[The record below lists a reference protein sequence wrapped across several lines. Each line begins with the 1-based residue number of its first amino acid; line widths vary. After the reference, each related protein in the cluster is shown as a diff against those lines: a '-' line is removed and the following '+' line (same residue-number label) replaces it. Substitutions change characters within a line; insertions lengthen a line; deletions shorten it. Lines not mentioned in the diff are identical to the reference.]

1 MPGGHSNLGDNVDF
15 FCKQP
20 VDIVRDILK
29 AIEELGQFRDV
40 DTILDRVLLEA
51 RKISAADAGSIFL
64 IRDGQLHFS
73 YVHNDT
79 LFRQSEASRHIYA
92 NLTVPVSETSI
103 VGYAALTGQTLVI
116 EDAYHL
122 DPALPYSF
130 NRSFDEESGYRTR
143 SILAIPLTTL
153 RGTRVGVMQL
163 INATCNGQTTTFS
176 GEAVQY
182 APFFA
187 AHASV
192 AIERGIMTREL
203 ILRMMKMAEMRDPSE
218 TGAHVQRVGAYAA
231 EIYQHMAETRGED
244 GLEIKRKK
252 DLIRLAAMLHDVG
265 KVAISDLILKKP
277 ARLTEEEFATMRWH
291 TVYGAALFANST
303 SDLDDLCA
311 DIALNHHERWDG
323 GGYPGHLEKDLG
335 KVTGICARP
344 RRGEEIPLPA
354 RITALADV
362 FDALCSRR
370 AYKEP
375 WSEADV
381 LDEIRSE
388 RGRHFDPAVVD
399 AFFATFDVIR
409 AIREKY
415 RDEP

>member
-1 MPGGHSNLGDNVDF
+1 MDF

-29 AIEELGQFRDV
+29 AVEELGQFRDV

-51 RKISAADAGSIFL
+51 RKISSADAGSIFL

-79 LFRQSEASRHIYA
+79 LFRQSEASRHIYS
-92 NLTVPVSETSI
+92 NLTVPVSEKSI

-116 EDAYHL
+116 DDAYHL
-122 DPALPYSF
+122 DPSLPYSF
-130 NRSFDEESGYRTR
+130 NRTFDEESGYRTR

-163 INATCNGQTTTFS
+163 INATCGGQATAFS
-176 GEAVQY
+176 EEAVQY

-231 EIYQHMAETRGED
+231 EIYQLMAE
-244 GLEIKRKK
+244 
-252 DLIRLAAMLHDVG
+252 
-265 KVAISDLILKKP
+265 
-277 ARLTEEEFATMRWH
+277 
-291 TVYGAALFANST
+291 
-303 SDLDDLCA
+303 
-311 DIALNHHERWDG
+311 
-323 GGYPGHLEKDLG
+323 DLG
-335 KVTGICARP
+335 KVTRLCARP
-344 RRGEEIPLPA
+344 KQGEEIPLPA

-370 AYKEP
+370 SYKEP
-375 WSEADV
+375 WSEDQGLEVVRA
-381 LDEIRSE
+381 E

-399 AFFATFDVIR
+399 AFLSIFDVIQ

-415 RDEP
+415 RDAD

>member
-1 MPGGHSNLGDNVDF
+1 MPGGNSNRGDSVDF

-29 AIEELGQFRDV
+29 AVEELGQFRDG
-40 DTILDRVLLEA
+40 DTILDRGLLEA

-79 LFRQSEASRHIYA
+79 LFRQSEASRHIYT
-92 NLTVPVSETSI
+92 NLTVPVSEASI

-116 EDAYHL
+116 EDAYRL

-130 NRSFDEESGYRTR
+130 NQSFDEESGYRTR

-163 INATCNGQTTTFS
+163 INATEDGRGVPFS
-176 GEAVQY
+176 DLAVQY

-187 AHASV
+187 NHASV

-231 EIYQHMAETRGED
+231 EIYQHMAVTRGED

-252 DLIRLAAMLHDVG
+252 DLIRLAAMLRDGVTPEQCG
-265 KVAISDLILKKP
+265 ESFVTACAIL
-277 ARLTEEEFATMRWH
+277 
-291 TVYGAALFANST
+291 
-303 SDLDDLCA
+303 
-311 DIALNHHERWDG
+311 
-323 GGYPGHLEKDLG
+323 
-335 KVTGICARP
+335 
-344 RRGEEIPLPA
+344 
-354 RITALADV
+354 ALAMIRQLETDGVRSFTAGKLSVTMSARADTAVSQLERLAMGLIAGYTTDAGFV
-362 FDALCSRR
+362 F
-370 AYKEP
+370 
-375 WSEADV
+375 
-381 LDEIRSE
+381 
-388 RGRHFDPAVVD
+388 RGV
-399 AFFATFDVIR
+399 
-409 AIREKY
+409 KS
-415 RDEP
+415 

>member
-1 MPGGHSNLGDNVDF
+1 MDF
-15 FCKQP
+15 FCKPP

-73 YVHNDT
+73 YVHNDS
-79 LFRQSEASRHIYA
+79 LFSQSEASRHIYT
-92 NLTVPVSETSI
+92 NLTIPVSETSI
-103 VGYAALTGQTLVI
+103 VGYTALTGQTLVI
-116 EDAYHL
+116 EDAYEL
-122 DPALPYSF
+122 DPSLPYSF
-130 NRSFDEESGYRTR
+130 NRTFDQESGYRTR
-143 SILAIPLTTL
+143 SILTIPLTTL

-163 INATCNGQTTTFS
+163 INATCKGQVSAFS
-176 GEAVQY
+176 EDAVQY

-231 EIYQHMAETRGED
+231 EIYQHIAEKRGDD

-277 ARLTEEEFATMRWH
+277 AKLSDEEFATMRWH

-311 DIALNHHERWDG
+311 DIALGHHERWDG
-323 GGYPGHLEKDLG
+323 TGYPGHLEEDLS
-335 KVTGICARP
+335 KVTGLCVRP
-344 RRGEEIPLPA
+344 MKGEEIPLPA

-370 AYKEP
+370 SYKEP
-375 WSEADV
+375 WTEEQV
-381 LDEIRSE
+381 LDVVRKE
-388 RGRHFDPAVVD
+388 RGKHFDPTVVD
-399 AFFATFDVIR
+399 AFFSIIDVIR
-409 AIREKY
+409 AIQAKY
-415 RDEP
+415 RDEH

>member
-1 MPGGHSNLGDNVDF
+1 VDF

-29 AIEELGQFRDV
+29 AVEELGQFRDV

-79 LFRQSEASRHIYA
+79 LFRQSEASRHIYS
-92 NLTVPVSETSI
+92 NITVPVSEKSI
-103 VGYAALTGQTLVI
+103 VGYTALTGQTLVI

-122 DPALPYSF
+122 DPGLPYSF
-130 NRSFDEESGYRTR
+130 NRTFDEESGYRTR
-143 SILAIPLTTL
+143 SILTLPLTTL

-163 INATCNGQTTTFS
+163 INATCDGQATAFS
-176 GEAVQY
+176 EEAVQY

-231 EIYQHMAETRGED
+231 EIYQRMAENQGLD

-277 ARLTEEEFATMRWH
+277 AKLSDEEFATMRWH
-291 TVYGAALFANST
+291 TVYGAALFAHST

-311 DIALNHHERWDG
+311 DIAQGHHERWDG
-323 GGYPGHLEKDLG
+323 TGYPGRLAEDLG
-335 KVTGICARP
+335 KVTGLCVRP
-344 RRGEEIPLPA
+344 KRGGEIPLPA

-370 AYKEP
+370 SYKDP
-375 WSEADV
+375 WSEDQV
-381 LDEIRSE
+381 LEVIRAE

-399 AFFATFDVIR
+399 AFLSIFDVVQ

-415 RDEP
+415 RDEA